1 MNKEYTLA
9 LIGLGLQ
16 LIVAVLFDGALY
28 WVFALSIFWIGFLIS
43 LRFDKERR
51 LDKESEE

>member
-28 WVFALSIFWIGFLIS
+28 WVFALPIFWVGFLIS
-43 LRFDKERR
+43 LR